1 MKKLVILLILL
12 VSVLF
17 TAGCG
22 EKTPKNSTSSEGG
35 MENNIVV
42 ITQLDQINTSLQK
55 TPVFVK
61 IGTIWC
67 PDCRSLKPVI
77 ERLAA
82 EYQGKATFATI
93 NADKYPELAEYF
105 GVERIPNSFVIVG
118 IENGTYVYMRED
130 GNVSTD
136 ISQARFVG
144 RNDTDEIMFGNVLDL
159 ALIQQEKANANET
172 NANETN
178 ANETNANETKH

>member
-1 MKKLVILLILL
+1 M
-12 VSVLF
+12 
-17 TAGCG
+17 TGCS
-22 EKTPKNSTSSEGG
+22 EKTPKNSTSSGGG

-61 IGTIWC
+61 IGTRWC
-67 PDCRSLKPVI
+67 PDCRSLKPTV

-82 EYQGKATFATI
+82 EYQGKATI
-93 NADKYPELAEYF
+93 SVIDADKNPELAEYF
-105 GVERIPNSFVIVG
+105 RVERIPNSFVIVG
-118 IENGTYVYMRED
+118 IENGTYVYIQED

-136 ISQARFVG
+136 CTKARFVG
-144 RNDTDEIMFGNVLDL
+144 RNDTDEKMFENVLNL
-159 ALIQQEKANANET
+159 ALIQQKKANANET
-172 NANETN
+172 SANETSANETN